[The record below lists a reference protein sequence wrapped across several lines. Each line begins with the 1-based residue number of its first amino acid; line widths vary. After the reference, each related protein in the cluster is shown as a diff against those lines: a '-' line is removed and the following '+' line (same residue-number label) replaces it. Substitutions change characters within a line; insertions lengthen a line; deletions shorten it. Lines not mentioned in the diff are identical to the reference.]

1 MNPTVDVSDS
11 KRALLDQ
18 KLCVDKLSCSVCKSK
33 FRVTFRNRQA
43 SAFLGVGQFPLPLGE
58 GWGEGLPSPYF

>member
-11 KRALLDQ
+11 KRTLLDQ
-18 KLCVDKLSCSVCKSK
+18 KLCKDKLSCSVCKSK

-43 SAFLGVGQFPLPLGE
+43 RLFLGVVSSLSHWERVGVRA
-58 GWGEGLPSPYF
+58 Y

>member
-33 FRVTFRNRQA
+33 FRVTLRNRQA
-43 SAFLGVGQFPLPLGE
+43 SLFCARDNVHCPPIIRLL
-58 GWGEGLPSPYF
+58 